1 MVVYYIKACSYRWF
15 MVNIAVDNFQPGELQ
30 LISSINTIDNSQH
43 GGAISDIQ
51 SGDWS

>member
-1 MVVYYIKACSYRWF
+1 

-43 GGAISDIQ
+43 GGAIFNLVT
-51 SGDWS
+51 GLEH